1 MGKRSRRKQRPPVA
15 TTDYRDAEGNIL
27 TLRDSV
33 SAGTLAK
40 LAEPV
45 GTAASSADDVWR
57 RRTEMLF
64 ERWVVGW
71 TIAGLPLQG
80 QKELLGRYRLAGE
93 DTRRWVRE
101 TIDEHVRRRHPDLP
115 GR

>member
-1 MGKRSRRKQRPPVA
+1 MGKRSRRERRAAAP
-15 TTDYRDAEGNIL
+15 TTDYRDSEGNVI

-45 GTAASSADDVWR
+45 GTAASSPDDVWR
-57 RRTEMLF
+57 RRSEMLF

-71 TIAGLPLQG
+71 TIAGLPLKG
-80 QKELLGRYRLAGE
+80 QKELLGRYRLADE
-93 DTRRWVRE
+93 ATRRWVRE
-101 TIDEHVRRRHPDLP
+101 TIDEHVRRRHPELP
-115 GR
+115 G